1 MKAEASEKR
10 PQRHRGGGG
19 RERQADDRP
28 AREASG
34 PSKKNRGNRQRNKG
48 GPKNSEQP
56 RHQGNRQSE
65 RGNAGGIANVR
76 FMDRPRR
83 PGGGMSQGSA
93 SR

>member
-1 MKAEASEKR
+1 MKAEATEGR

-19 RERQADDRP
+19 RERHADDRP
-28 AREASG
+28 TREANG
-34 PSKKNRGNRQRNKG
+34 PSKNRGKRQRNKSR
-48 GPKNSEQP
+48 PKNSGEP
-56 RHQGNRQSE
+56 RHQGNRHPDK
-65 RGNAGGIANVR
+65 GNAGGIANVR